1 MKKKYK
7 TFDRKRPVS
16 WSFISSFEWSP
27 EQWYQTYVLG
37 IRQSSRQ
44 MEFGSY
50 VDKRLQD
57 DPTFLPEVVRY
68 QNLQHK
74 MLAKLGKVPLIG
86 LTDAYRPKIINSG
99 GVSFTKKTATV
110 IPAHILSPAIRDYKT
125 GVKAWTQARADETGQ
140 LTMYC
145 LLLWLTEKVRPEDV
159 ELYIDWL
166 PTKEMGD
173 YTIGFRDRKP
183 KPVTFKTKRTMKQV
197 LEFGER
203 INRTLIAAEEYC
215 KNHE

>member
-7 TFDRKRPVS
+7 TFDRNRPVS

-27 EQWYQTYVLG
+27 EQWYESYVLG
-37 IRQSSRQ
+37 IRQTSRQ

-57 DPTFLPEVVRY
+57 DPDFLPEVVRY
-68 QNLQHK
+68 ANLQHK
-74 MLAKLGKVPLIG
+74 MNANLGKIPLVG
-86 LTDAYRPKIINSG
+86 LTDAYRSNLNL
-99 GVSFTKKTATV
+99 GVKTV
-110 IPAHILSPAIRDYKT
+110 PAIRDYKT
-125 GVKAWTQARADETGQ
+125 GVKEWTQKRADETGQ

-173 YTIGFRDRKP
+173 FTIGFRDRKP
-183 KPVTFKTKRTMKQV
+183 KPVTFQTKRTMKQV
-197 LEFGER
+197 LEFCQR
-203 INRTLIAAEEYC
+203 IQKTLIAAEEYC
-215 KNHE
+215 KQRGLTQV

>member
-68 QNLQHK
+68 ANLQHK

-86 LTDAYRPKIINSG
+86 LTDAMQLDHFGDWAK
-99 GVSFTKKTATV
+99 V
-110 IPAHILSPAIRDYKT
+110 RDYKT

-183 KPVTFKTKRTMKQV
+183 KPVTFQTKRTMKQV

>member
-57 DPTFLPEVVRY
+57 DANFLPEVIRY

-86 LTDAYRPKIINSG
+86 LTDAMQLDHFGDWAK
-99 GVSFTKKTATV
+99 V
-110 IPAHILSPAIRDYKT
+110 RDYKT
-125 GVKAWTQARADETGQ
+125 GVKAWTQQRADETGQ

-183 KPVTFKTKRTMKQV
+183 KPVTFQTKRTMKQV